1 MNFHI
6 LLYIRYL
13 VITKQ
18 LNVMESEWA
27 ISWILEL
34 SKDLGP
40 TEAYAFIINE
50 AIP

>member
-18 LNVMESEWA
+18 LNVMESAWA

-40 TEAYAFIINE
+40 TDAYKFIINE
-50 AIP
+50 GVP